1 MAKKIDHE
9 ADPHT
14 EDDEADDSDL
24 NDIKDTVFRA
34 ILKNNRIMLQQND
47 RIIEILE
54 KMEE

>member
-1 MAKKIDHE
+1 MAKKVEDV
-9 ADPHT
+9 DPHI
-14 EDDEADDSDL
+14 EDDESDDSDL

-54 KMEE
+54 KMEED